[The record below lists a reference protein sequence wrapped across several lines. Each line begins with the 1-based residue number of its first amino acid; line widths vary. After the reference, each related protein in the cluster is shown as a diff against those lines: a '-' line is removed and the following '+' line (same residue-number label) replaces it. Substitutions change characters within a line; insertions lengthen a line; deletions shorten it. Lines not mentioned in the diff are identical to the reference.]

1 MLDEKKLIKIAEGLG
16 VEVMFDQPKPH
27 GVYDDVNGT
36 FSTYQELFKEF
47 LHTNREVKYQVEW
60 KHHQINTHNTHGIF
74 NTFEEAMDS
83 IYEWWEVNNFEPRY
97 VRYWTKD
104 GVTKIDYGFH
114 HMFYY
119 IVECLI

>member
-16 VEVMFDQPKPH
+16 VEVIFDQSKPH

-36 FSTYQELFKEF
+36 FSTYQELFKDF
-47 LHTNREVKYQVEW
+47 LNTNKEVKYQVEW
-60 KHHQINTHNTHGIF
+60 KHHQTNTHNTHGIF
-74 NTFEEAMDS
+74 DTFEEAMES
-83 IYEWWEVNNFEPRY
+83 IYDWWKVNNFEPRY